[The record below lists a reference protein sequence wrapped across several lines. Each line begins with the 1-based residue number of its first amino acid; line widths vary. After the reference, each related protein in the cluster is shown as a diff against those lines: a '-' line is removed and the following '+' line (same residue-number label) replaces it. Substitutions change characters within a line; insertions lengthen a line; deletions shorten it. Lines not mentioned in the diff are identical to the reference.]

1 MCSQIDVETL
11 IENLQAHMSSHAK
24 STSLYVLVWAH
35 MYENMWRARNNFVR
49 KLTIDYLCSKL
60 ELIVSLWS

>member
-35 MYENMWRARNNFVR
+35 MYENRWRARNNFVR
-49 KLTIDYLCSKL
+49 KLAIDYLCSKL